1 MLSSNHL
8 FFKKKANLVLAKST
22 AALSCLLSL
31 LIISRASAQT
41 GSATGSMAVSVVIL
55 SGSGPTNNGN
65 TSSSCSVSASNMNF
79 ADYAGSLIT
88 ATSTVSVECTNGT
101 SYSISFND
109 TPEATPAYYLVRVGG
124 TSATA
129 SDRLNVTFTN
139 TAGATMTNGAAT
151 ISGTGV
157 GILSS
162 ATAGTITGSIAASQ
176 TGKTAGLYTRT
187 MTLNIVYNSNSNPP
201 N

>member
-1 MLSSNHL
+1 MSSNNL
-8 FFKKKANLVLAKST
+8 FFKKRAKVVLAKST
-22 AALSCLLSL
+22 AALTCLLGL

-41 GSATGSMAVSVVIL
+41 SSATGSMAVSVVIL
-55 SGSGPTNNGN
+55 SGSYPTNNNGN

-79 ADYAGSLIT
+79 ADYTGSLIT
-88 ATSTVSVECTNGT
+88 ATSRVSVECTNGT

-124 TSATA
+124 TSAIA

-151 ISGTGV
+151 ISGTGT
-157 GILSS
+157 GIGSS
-162 ATAGTITGSIAASQ
+162 VTAGTITGSIAASQ
-176 TGKTAGLYTRT
+176 TGKTAGSYTKT
-187 MTLNIVYNSNSNPP
+187 MTLNIVY
-201 N
+201 

>member
-1 MLSSNHL
+1 MSSNNL
-8 FFKKKANLVLAKST
+8 FFKKREKVVLAKST
-22 AALSCLLSL
+22 AALTCLLGL

-55 SGSGPTNNGN
+55 PGSGPTGN

-79 ADYAGSLIT
+79 ADYTGSLIT
-88 ATSTVSVECTNGT
+88 ATSRVSVECTNGT

-176 TGKTAGLYTRT
+176 TGKTAGSYTKT
-187 MTLNIVYNSNSNPP
+187 MTLNIVY
-201 N
+201 

>member
-1 MLSSNHL
+1 
-8 FFKKKANLVLAKST
+8 
-22 AALSCLLSL
+22 
-31 LIISRASAQT
+31 
-41 GSATGSMAVSVVIL
+41 MAVSVVIL
-55 SGSGPTNNGN
+55 PGSGPTGN

-79 ADYAGSLIT
+79 ADYTGSLIT

-124 TSATA
+124 TSAIA

-176 TGKTAGLYTRT
+176 TGKTAGSYTKT
-187 MTLNIVYNSNSNPP
+187 MTLNIVY
-201 N
+201 